1 MRYADFDENPAG
13 HLIPTVYNQK
23 AFVPNPLPPNLDLSK
38 VALDLAEAMAAMGEL
53 KGACRLLTNPY
64 ILIRPLQRLEAQT
77 SSAMEGTY
85 TTADDLVM
93 TEAGMD
99 KSPTAEATEVNNYIR
114 ALAWAIG
121 QLETL
126 PISVRLMKGAHR
138 ILLDDVDRVR
148 GRDKQPGEFARD
160 QNMIGGASIETARFI
175 PPPPKETIECMS
187 ALEQYINREG
197 KPAASALID
206 IALVHYQFET
216 IHPFAD
222 GNGRVGRMLISLMA
236 ISEGLLDMPIL
247 YMSPEFEKKKDSYI
261 DHMYDVSCR
270 SAWEPYLQMFLNT
283 VTESCQRSIQTISRI
298 LDLQQRYQAA
308 ARERSRSNNMNAVV
322 DMLFEVPV
330 IQPKHIVERLGI
342 TDAAARNLLR
352 QLTEIGIL
360 QERREWYPTAW
371 IAGELLNVSRP
382 S

>member
-1 MRYADFDENPAG
+1 
-13 HLIPTVYNQK
+13 
-23 AFVPNPLPPNLDLSK
+23 
-38 VALDLAEAMAAMGEL
+38 
-53 KGACRLLTNPY
+53 
-64 ILIRPLQRLEAQT
+64 
-77 SSAMEGTY
+77 MEGTY

-93 TEAGMD
+93 TEAGME
-99 KSPTAEATEVNNYIR
+99 KSPTTEAKEVNNYIR
-114 ALAWAIG
+114 AQAWAVE
-121 QLETL
+121 QLEAL
-126 PISVRLMKGAHR
+126 PISVRLIKGAHK
-138 ILLDDVDRVR
+138 ILLDGVDRGR

-160 QNMIGGASIETARFI
+160 QNMIGGASIETARFV

-187 ALEQYINREG
+187 ALERYINRDD

-222 GNGRVGRMLISLMA
+222 GNGRIGRMLITLMT
-236 ISEGLLDMPIL
+236 ISEGLLDMPVL

-270 SAWEPYLQMFLNT
+270 SAWEPYLKMFFNT
-283 VTESCQRSIQTISRI
+283 VTVSCHRSIQTISRI
-298 LDLQQRYQAA
+298 LDLQQRYHAA
-308 ARERSRSNNMNAVV
+308 ARKISRSNNMSAVV

-330 IQPKHIVERLGI
+330 IQPRHIVERLGI

-360 QERREWYPTAW
+360 QERRDRYPAVW
-371 IAGELLNVSRP
+371 IAGELLAVSRP